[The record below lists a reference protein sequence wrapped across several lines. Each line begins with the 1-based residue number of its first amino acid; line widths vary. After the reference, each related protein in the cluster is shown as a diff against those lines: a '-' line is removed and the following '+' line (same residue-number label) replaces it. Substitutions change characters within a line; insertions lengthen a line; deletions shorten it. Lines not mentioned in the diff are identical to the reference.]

1 MTGSTV
7 RARLPLA
14 VGAGIIGA
22 LLSACNGSG
31 SSETGSAAQAVALGE
46 ARARLIESLGM
57 PARGS
62 ETSGFIV
69 RSWGSPLVDPAAG
82 HLEPPGSG
90 SASPS
95 GSAPGSGASGANFGG
110 ATKTSGSVT
119 IAWDPP
125 TENTNGTALTNLAGF
140 NIHYGTQSENYTN
153 TIQITNP
160 GVTRYVVEN
169 LPAGTYYFAVTAYT
183 TVGEDSAYSPQV
195 SATIE

>member
-7 RARLPLA
+7 RTRLPLA

-22 LLSACNGSG
+22 LLSACNGSS
-31 SSETGSAAQAVALGE
+31 SSETGSAAQAA
-46 ARARLIESLGM
+46 ASAPIESSGV
-57 PARGS
+57 PVRGS
-62 ETSGFIV
+62 ETSRFMV
-69 RSWGSPLVDPAAG
+69 RSWGSPLVGPAG
-82 HLEPPGSG
+82 GFLKPTGSG
-90 SASPS
+90 AAPPS
-95 GSAPGSGASGANFGG
+95 GSATASGAPGTNFG
-110 ATKTSGSVT
+110 ATAKTAGSVT

-125 TENTNGTALTNLAGF
+125 TENTDGTALTDLAGF

-169 LPAGTYYFAVTAYT
+169 LPAGTYYFAVSAYAT
-183 TVGEDSAYSPQV
+183 DGEDSAYSPQV